1 MSTVSPD
8 GARIVAGITRA
19 VVNFGPAA
27 REGDRVQGVLTFFHS
42 LLDEDVL
49 LLEAIDLLPAGT
61 VPGSQRAI
69 AVAGRLASIMY
80 ELAMLCSPNVM
91 RHRDAAA
98 ASVRMPAA
106 AAAAGPIA
114 AGRQVLTFISGK
126 RPNEKLGTISKSMR
140 PGSRFSDI
148 FASLA
153 APAIPA
159 AAAAALQPPII
170 DETTTV
176 QVLHAHLSRALCA
189 NPTLLNKFR
198 TILSYQA
205 PAAEPAPA
213 PAAAAP
219 RGRAAAARAP
229 PAAPR
234 VLGAARSAAAGPEAV
249 EAAGPEAVEHA
260 AAAASAAAAVP
271 PEGEAL
277 VNLIT
282 AEGLLQALDALEQS

>member
-98 ASVRMPAA
+98 AAA
-106 AAAAGPIA
+106 HALSE
-114 AGRQVLTFISGK
+114 RQGGHRNPSPCQHLP
-126 RPNEKLGTISKSMR
+126 RLLG
-140 PGSRFSDI
+140 G
-148 FASLA
+148 A
-153 APAIPA
+153 
-159 AAAAALQPPII
+159 
-170 DETTTV
+170 
-176 QVLHAHLSRALCA
+176 
-189 NPTLLNKFR
+189 
-198 TILSYQA
+198 
-205 PAAEPAPA
+205 
-213 PAAAAP
+213 
-219 RGRAAAARAP
+219 RGRGGCGAHREAGVSVCV
-229 PAAPR
+229 R
-234 VLGAARSAAAGPEAV
+234 VYRES
-249 EAAGPEAVEHA
+249 
-260 AAAASAAAAVP
+260 
-271 PEGEAL
+271 
-277 VNLIT
+277 
-282 AEGLLQALDALEQS
+282 